1 MQKFLFAIPALLFVL
16 GIGYAHAELLDNA
29 SIAVLKFEDDSA
41 TVQITWNS
49 DVTVAKYEAGC
60 VSCMPNIS
68 EFSSKDNNIILNN
81 VTPFPNTSNAMLYL
95 IAYDSQDEIIDAR
108 QIFVD
113 LTE

>member
-1 MQKFLFAIPALLFVL
+1 MINHIQKFLFVIPALLFVF

-29 SIAVLKFEDDSA
+29 SITVLEFEGGSA

-68 EFSSKDNNIILNN
+68 EFSSEDDSMILNN
-81 VTPFPNTSNAMLYL
+81 VTPFPNTSNALLYL
-95 IAYDSQDEIIDAR
+95 IAYDSR
-108 QIFVD
+108 MR
-113 LTE
+113 